1 MPDLAG
7 RAASPAGSGFPAG
20 HDRETNAMR
29 TSKRLHV
36 WDRHACR
43 WRIWRGSLRAWKAL
57 PHAVVGAVCTLP
69 IAAVLASHRH
79 PPALHPPTA
88 PPVPATVPAPVPV
101 RSPVYLVGLRSL
113 HPDGSGPRDAPM
125 IIASVS
131 GFDPIPSSAPP
142 GCRVT
147 TSDADSASSTAC
159 ADPKADA
166 GGDDP
171 IRTVPEPGGLVLMGA
186 GLCLIAWRRST
197 STRAR

>member
-1 MPDLAG
+1 
-7 RAASPAGSGFPAG
+7 
-20 HDRETNAMR
+20 MR
-29 TSKRLHV
+29 TSKLLHV

-43 WRIWRGSLRAWKAL
+43 WRTWRGSLRAWKAL

-88 PPVPATVPAPVPV
+88 PSVPATVSVSV
-101 RSPVYLVGLRSL
+101 GLPVYLVGLRSL
-113 HPDGSGPRDAPM
+113 HPDGYASGPRDAPLT
-125 IIASVS
+125 IAGES
-131 GFDPIPSSAPP
+131 GVDPIPSSAPP
-142 GCRVT
+142 GCRIT
-147 TSDADSASSTAC
+147 TSDADSASATAC

-171 IRTVPEPGGLVLMGA
+171 KLTVPEPGGLVLMGA

-197 STRAR
+197 PTRTR